1 MLSPIPNLPLTF
13 AHILEWTMTALV
25 AASMVYCLLV
35 LVATWSFRR
44 YLRSYAKLPPF
55 TSGVSILKPVK
66 GFDDGMYEAFR
77 SHCQQQYAG
86 DYELIFGAGSEAD
99 PAVPAIDRLIAEF
112 PHHFIKLVICPE
124 RLGPNGKVSN
134 LIQMQRVASHEFLIV
149 NDSDIH
155 VSPQYLERVMRQFQA
170 PAKKPV
176 GMVTAL
182 YRGRATRTPSGRLKL
197 GSILESLGIS
207 TDFQPGVLM
216 ARLVEGGIHFGLG
229 STLAVR
235 RQALTAAGGFEALVD
250 QLADDYEMGARIDKA
265 GYTIRLATEV
275 VETSVPA
282 YGLSGFL
289 SHQLR
294 WARTVRDSRRW
305 GYLGLLFTHPL
316 PLALLNVVASG
327 LTFWSVWLVLLA
339 WLLRLTVAAQVALG
353 VLKDRQVLRD
363 LWLLPL
369 RDCVAFAIWIWSFAG
384 NTILWRG
391 EKFLLKNGKLE
402 KPV

>member
-1 MLSPIPNLPLTF
+1 
-13 AHILEWTMTALV
+13 
-25 AASMVYCLLV
+25 
-35 LVATWSFRR
+35 
-44 YLRSYAKLPPF
+44 
-55 TSGVSILKPVK
+55 
-66 GFDDGMYEAFR
+66 
-77 SHCQQQYAG
+77 
-86 DYELIFGAGSEAD
+86 
-99 PAVPAIDRLIAEF
+99 
-112 PHHFIKLVICPE
+112 
-124 RLGPNGKVSN
+124 
-134 LIQMQRVASHEFLIV
+134 
-149 NDSDIH
+149 
-155 VSPQYLERVMRQFQA
+155 MRQFDA
-170 PAKKPV
+170 FNTTGKKPV

-182 YRGRATRTPSGRLKL
+182 YRGHATRSQTGRLEL

-207 TDFQPGVLM
+207 TDFQPGVLT

-229 STLAVR
+229 STLALR
-235 RQALTAAGGFEALVD
+235 RQALAAAGGFEALVD

-282 YGLSGFL
+282 YSLSGFL

-316 PLALLNVVASG
+316 PLALLNVLASG
-327 LTFWSVWLVLLA
+327 LTFWSIWLVLLA
-339 WLLRLTVAAQVALG
+339 WLLRLTVAAQVGLG